1 MGFQRRGTFN
11 NSRGGGGGS
20 YRGGYN
26 NHGKNRG
33 DGGTSSSGGNAMFS
47 RVSFLEQVILV
58 LLRKIDL
65 KKIISGDNAL
75 KQILRDPMAVGIQV
89 KSKELLLREWIAKE
103 SGEESLARTLKVM
116 MDSKA
121 STPVINPVVAN
132 AAVNAAANAAV
143 NAAANV
149 GLVAHQEHLVQRQRQ
164 LEEQERMFQERVAR
178 AAPAGPNQHINEHR
192 PLIIAVE
199 DLNIE
204 PDNDND
210 SIMDGL

>member
-1 MGFQRRGTFN
+1 MGSSRHSTFN
-11 NSRGGGGGS
+11 NNRSGGGGN
-20 YRGGYN
+20 YRNGYN

-33 DGGTSSSGGNAMFS
+33 DGGPPSSNGGAFS
-47 RVSFLEQVILV
+47 ARIGFLEQVILV
-58 LLRKIDL
+58 LLRKVDL
-65 KKIISGDNAL
+65 KKVIDGDNAL
-75 KQILRDPMAVGIQV
+75 KQVLRDPIAVGIQV
-89 KSKELLLREWIAKE
+89 KSKELLLKEWIAKE

-116 MDSKA
+116 MDSKPSA
-121 STPVINPVVAN
+121 SIINPVVAN
-132 AAVNAAANAAV
+132 AAVEAAANAAV

-149 GLVAHQEHLVQRQRQ
+149 GLVAQQEQLVQRQRQ
-164 LEEQERMFQERVAR
+164 LQEQERMFQERVAR
-178 AAPAGPNQHINEHR
+178 VAPAVQQRR